1 MLTGK
6 SIVLGVTGSIAAY
19 KIANLASMLVKLN
32 ADVHVIMTQNATHF
46 ITPMTFET
54 LTNNK
59 CIVDTFDRNFNFDVK
74 HVSLAKK
81 GDLFLV
87 APCTANV
94 IGKVA
99 SGICDDMLTTTI
111 MATKAP
117 VLFAPAMNTGMWEN
131 PILQDNLQKLQH
143 YGYHIISPVVGR
155 LACGDTGSGKMPSEE
170 TLLSH
175 ILLHLAKEKDLSGK
189 KLLITAGPTQEAIDP
204 VRFITNHS
212 SGKMGYALAKMA
224 ALRGA
229 EVTLVS
235 GPVCLQPFVGVNKID
250 VVSAADMFDAVTSI
264 SSTQDAI
271 IMCSAVADYTP
282 STYSDQKVK
291 KSDADLHI
299 PLTRTQDILGYLGA
313 HKRPGQILVGFSMET
328 ENLIENSRS
337 KLASK
342 NADIICA
349 NSISSSSTGFAVDTN
364 QVTLITPDAVT
375 PLPLCSKEETA
386 NLILN
391 TSATPPSSSP
401 WPPTTV
407 PSPTPGASRRARKKP
422 LPSSATNSN
431 KDFGNTMW
439 KRQTSRVSSSPP
451 SYPR

>member
-6 SIVLGVTGSIAAY
+6 TIVLGVTGSIAAY

-99 SGICDDMLTTTI
+99 GGICDDMLTTTI

-131 PILQDNLQKLQH
+131 PILQDNLQKLKH
-143 YGYHIISPVVGR
+143 YGYHIIQPVVGR
-155 LACGDTGSGKMPSEE
+155 LACSDTGSGKMPSEE
-170 TLLSH
+170 TLLEH
-175 ILLHLAKEKDLSGK
+175 ILLHLAKEKDLQGK
-189 KLLITAGPTQEAIDP
+189 RILVTAGPTQEAIDP

-212 SGKMGYALAKMA
+212 SGKMGYAIAKMA
-224 ALRGA
+224 VLQGA

-235 GPVCLQPFVGVNKID
+235 GPVSLQPFTGIEKVD
-250 VVSAADMFDAVTSI
+250 VKSAQDMFEAVTSR
-264 SSTQDAI
+264 STNHDVI
-271 IMCSAVADYTP
+271 IMCSAVSDYKP
-282 STYSDQKVK
+282 ANYSAQKVK
-291 KSDADLHI
+291 KSDSEMSIA
-299 PLTRTQDILGYLGA
+299 LTRTQDILGWLGE
-313 HKRPGQILVGFSMET
+313 HKREGQLLVGFSMET
-328 ENLIENSRS
+328 EQLLENSRA
-337 KLASK
+337 KLTRK
-342 NADIICA
+342 HADLICA
-349 NSISSSSTGFAVDTN
+349 NSIADAQTGFAVDTN
-364 QVTLITPDAVT
+364 KVTLISPKEVKE
-375 PLPLCSKEETA
+375 LPLCSKEETA
-386 NLILN
+386 DLIL
-391 TSATPPSSSP
+391 TAI
-401 WPPTTV
+401 
-407 PSPTPGASRRARKKP
+407 
-422 LPSSATNSN
+422 
-431 KDFGNTMW
+431 KDLL
-439 KRQTSRVSSSPP
+439 
-451 SYPR
+451 

>member
-99 SGICDDMLTTTI
+99 GGICDDMLTTTI

-117 VLFAPAMNTGMWEN
+117 VLFSPAMNTGMWEN
-131 PILQDNLQKLQH
+131 PILQDNLQKLKR
-143 YGYHIISPVVGR
+143 YGYHIIEPIEGR

-170 TLLSH
+170 TLLQH
-175 ILLHLAKEKDLSGK
+175 ILLHLAKEKNLKGK
-189 KLLITAGPTQEAIDP
+189 KMLITAGPTQEAIDP

-212 SGKMGYALAKMA
+212 SGKMGYAIAKMA
-224 ALRGA
+224 VLRGA

-235 GPVCLQPFVGVNKID
+235 GPVSIQPFAGIKKID
-250 VVSAADMFDAVTSI
+250 VRSAQDMFEAVTSR
-264 SSTQDAI
+264 SADQDVI
-271 IMCSAVADYTP
+271 IMCSAVADYKP
-282 STYSDQKVK
+282 ASCADQKVK
-291 KSDADLHI
+291 KNDAEMSI
-299 PLTRTQDILGYLGA
+299 VLTRTQDILGFLGA
-313 HKRPGQILVGFSMET
+313 HKREGQVLVGFSMET
-328 ENLIENSRS
+328 ENLIENSRA
-337 KLASK
+337 KLMTK
-342 NADIICA
+342 NADLICA
-349 NSISSSSTGFAVDTN
+349 NSIASAQTGFAVDTN
-364 QVTLITPDAVT
+364 KVTLITQQEVT
-375 PLPLCSKEETA
+375 ELPLCSKEETA
-386 NLILN
+386 DLILDKVC
-391 TSATPPSSSP
+391 T
-401 WPPTTV
+401 
-407 PSPTPGASRRARKKP
+407 
-422 LPSSATNSN
+422 
-431 KDFGNTMW
+431 
-439 KRQTSRVSSSPP
+439 
-451 SYPR
+451 Y

>member
-6 SIVLGVTGSIAAY
+6 TIVLGVTGSIAAY

-81 GDLFLV
+81 GQLFLI

-99 SGICDDMLTTTI
+99 NGICDDMLTTTI

-117 VLFAPAMNTGMWEN
+117 VLFSPAMNTGMWEN
-131 PILQDNLQKLQH
+131 PILQDNLQKLKH
-143 YGYHIISPVVGR
+143 YGYHIIEPIEGR

-170 TLLSH
+170 TLLQH
-175 ILLHLAKEKDLSGK
+175 ILLHLAKEHDLKGK
-189 KLLITAGPTQEAIDP
+189 RLLITAGPTQEAIDP
-204 VRFITNHS
+204 VRYITNHS

-235 GPVCLQPFVGVNKID
+235 GPVSIQPFAGVRKID
-250 VVSAADMFDAVTSI
+250 VISAQDMFEAVTSR
-264 SSTQDAI
+264 SADHDVI
-271 IMCSAVADYTP
+271 IMCSAVADYKPATCA
-282 STYSDQKVK
+282 SQKVK
-291 KSDADLHI
+291 KSDADLSI
-299 PLTRTQDILGYLGA
+299 DLTRTQDILGYLGA
-313 HKRPGQILVGFSMET
+313 HKREGQVLVGFSMET
-328 ENLIENSRS
+328 EQLLENSRA
-337 KLASK
+337 KLDKK
-342 NADIICA
+342 NADLICA
-349 NSISSSSTGFAVDTN
+349 NSIASAQTGFAVDTN
-364 QVTLITPDAVT
+364 KVTLITRQEVAE
-375 PLPLCSKEETA
+375 LPLCSKEQTA
-386 NLILN
+386 DMILDKIC
-391 TSATPPSSSP
+391 T
-401 WPPTTV
+401 
-407 PSPTPGASRRARKKP
+407 
-422 LPSSATNSN
+422 
-431 KDFGNTMW
+431 F
-439 KRQTSRVSSSPP
+439 
-451 SYPR
+451 